1 MNGAAGSSSSPN
13 GILKDKSKDKTTA
26 SAVAGVRKD
35 RHKTAIGDD
44 KKQKLTF
51 ADDPKVGAGKVRE
64 TVEVESY
71 KQYNQTNYGSGGCCS
86 IQ

>member
-13 GILKDKSKDKTTA
+13 GILKDKSKDKTTTA
-26 SAVAGVRKD
+26 SAGVRKD

-51 ADDPKVGAGKVRE
+51 ADDPKVGQGKVRE